1 MKAPL
6 ATGLS
11 ASCVFFGLIV
21 TMLQYPFTVNCGTK
35 IICTNVVNLPGPL
48 IMVAG
53 LIALAVSGLIKR
65 DGKII

>member
-1 MKAPL
+1 
-6 ATGLS
+6 
-11 ASCVFFGLIV
+11 
-21 TMLQYPFTVNCGTK
+21 MLQYPFTVNCGTK